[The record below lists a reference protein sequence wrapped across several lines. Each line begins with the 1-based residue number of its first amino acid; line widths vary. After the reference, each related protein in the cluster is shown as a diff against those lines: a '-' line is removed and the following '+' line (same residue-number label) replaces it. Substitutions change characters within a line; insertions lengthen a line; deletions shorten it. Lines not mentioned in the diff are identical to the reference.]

1 MTLYG
6 DLDVSILDE
15 MPPGRQIVKTKW
27 LKEKQIATA
36 YKHIEQEISNGR
48 QCFIVCPRI
57 EMNKND
63 ENSGGILIEDKPDIK
78 AATSLYNNLSS
89 GTFSNRRT
97 ELIHGRMKSA
107 EKEEIMTRMTKGEID
122 LLISTTIIEVGIDIS
137 NATIM
142 VIHGAERFGLAQLHQ
157 LRGRVGRG
165 KHQSTC
171 YLISDAPKEDQQKR
185 LQALESTNDGFKVAE
200 TDLEIRG
207 PGDFFGTQQSGI
219 PPLQVADLL
228 RDLPIL
234 EIARK
239 EAFEIIERDPGFTEP
254 ENRGLGEL
262 IKARFHHLVYFRS

>member
-1 MTLYG
+1 
-6 DLDVSILDE
+6 
-15 MPPGRQIVKTKW
+15 
-27 LKEKQIATA
+27 
-36 YKHIEQEISNGR
+36 
-48 QCFIVCPRI
+48 
-57 EMNKND
+57 
-63 ENSGGILIEDKPDIK
+63 
-78 AATSLYNNLSS
+78 
-89 GTFSNRRT
+89 
-97 ELIHGRMKSA
+97 MK
-107 EKEEIMTRMTKGEID
+107 KGEID

-171 YLISDAPKEDQQKR
+171 YLISDALKEEQQMR
-185 LQALESTNDGFKVAE
+185 LSALESTNDGFKVAE

-228 RDLPIL
+228 KDLPIL

-239 EAFEIIERDPGFTEP
+239 EAFEIIDKDPHLSLP
-254 ENRGLGEL
+254 ENKGLGEL
-262 IKARFHHLVYFRS
+262 VKTRFHHLVYFRS